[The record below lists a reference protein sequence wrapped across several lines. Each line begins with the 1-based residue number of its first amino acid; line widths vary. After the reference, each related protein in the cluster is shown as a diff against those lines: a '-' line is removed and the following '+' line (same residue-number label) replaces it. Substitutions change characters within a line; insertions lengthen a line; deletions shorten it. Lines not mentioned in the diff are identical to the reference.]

1 MYTQPQC
8 NWKRNGMQTLVGHP
22 QGGASNRVEMPC
34 FETETSPFRVP
45 FRNLPSEIPL
55 GLESNTCDA
64 TIFDLRL
71 SVTIPQDGDRLCEC

>member
-22 QGGASNRVEMPC
+22 QGGASNRVEMPR
-34 FETETSPFRVP
+34 FKTELSPFRVP

-55 GLESNTCDA
+55 GSAFES
-64 TIFDLRL
+64 R
-71 SVTIPQDGDRLCEC
+71 G